1 VNAVAAWLA
10 DIVRQEALP
19 QKLLVVHQFQLRMI
33 QDRHLLDDHEELAL
47 TIHMDGHGSRSQ
59 KLATYGALTRDSGP
73 WQMGFKLF
81 YDEDSNMFAPGDIL
95 RLSPEVFFAS
105 YQ

>member
-1 VNAVAAWLA
+1 
-10 DIVRQEALP
+10 
-19 QKLLVVHQFQLRMI
+19 
-33 QDRHLLDDHEELAL
+33 
-47 TIHMDGHGSRSQ
+47 
-59 KLATYGALTRDSGP
+59 
-73 WQMGFKLF
+73 MGFKLF